1 MTPHLD
7 TTNLDTTNL
16 DNKVMDAL
24 GCQTRRTILDLLHS
38 GPQAVGALAGHLPIS
53 RPAVSKH
60 LRILEEAKLVAHTSQ
75 GASNIFY
82 LNQEGFAA
90 ARTYID
96 SFWGDALARYQQ
108 VAELM
113 ADLAETPLP
122 EDVAETAA

>member
-1 MTPHLD
+1 
-7 TTNLDTTNL
+7 
-16 DNKVMDAL
+16 MDAL
-24 GCQTRRTILDLLHS
+24 GHQTRRTILDLLHN

-96 SFWGDALARYQQ
+96 SLWGDALTRYQQ

-113 ADLAETPLP
+113 AEVEETMHSQDRP
-122 EDVAETAA
+122 ERAP